1 MPLRPGSVRLSIG
14 RKWQKAIV
22 RTGDIHNGKWA
33 TYETAPAEQSEAGL
47 VVRVSPDQVFS
58 LLLVTEPGSASR
70 WCQAIERAMSD
81 PARLR

>member
-1 MPLRPGSVRLSIG
+1 
-14 RKWQKAIV
+14 
-22 RTGDIHNGKWA
+22 
-33 TYETAPAEQSEAGL
+33 

-58 LLLVTEPGSASR
+58 LLLVTESGSASR